1 MVRRSAFW
9 QAIRA
14 NYVKAAQLS
23 MTTPISKTRMRAT
36 KEIHRDCVQK
46 LRSIE
51 TSAMF
56 LAILASLL
64 DEDWTTPNI
73 SELRITS
80 DDRLF
85 GRSAGEANFKAFRC
99 AKHGLVRSIHRLA
112 SVARLDGDELGYLL
126 GKVAGIPPM

>member
-1 MVRRSAFW
+1 M
-9 QAIRA
+9 
-14 NYVKAAQLS
+14 AQLS
-23 MTTPISKTRMRAT
+23 MTTRIPKRSMRAT
-36 KEIHRDCVQK
+36 KEIHRDCIQK
-46 LRSIE
+46 LRAIE

-64 DEDWTTPNI
+64 GEDWTTPNI

-85 GRSAGEANFKAFRC
+85 GRSAGEADFKAFRF
-99 AKHGLVRSIHRLA
+99 AKRGLVRSIHRLA
-112 SVARLDGDELGYLL
+112 SAARLDCDELGYLL